1 MTVHAA
7 LHLPKQDYSNLAVL
21 VTSTGMCA
29 ILLQT
34 QVFTLRREFFA
45 LGMSY
50 SIGFIQFNDRPFKR
64 SRVDSPSTGNGPFGD
79 AIDRLVNDDEVP
91 GHLKTVLA
99 HLVKRTSS
107 VEVLLK
113 KNHEL
118 EERLKAELAEKSKL
132 TEEIESSADKTAKR
146 WKTLVGWISISGVL
160 IVLCPGQRRN
170 WQSRMRRLVV

>member
-118 EERLKAELAEKSKL
+118 EERLKAELAEKSCPYK
-132 TEEIESSADKTAKR
+132 SSDMSNSATTYLIANMQ
-146 WKTLVGWISISGVL
+146 WLFVL
-160 IVLCPGQRRN
+160 LLAVSSL
-170 WQSRMRRLVV
+170 